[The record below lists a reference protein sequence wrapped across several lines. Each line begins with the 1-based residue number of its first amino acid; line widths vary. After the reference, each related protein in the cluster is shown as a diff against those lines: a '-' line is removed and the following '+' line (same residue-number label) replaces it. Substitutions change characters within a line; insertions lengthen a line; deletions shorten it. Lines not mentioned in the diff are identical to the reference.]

1 MNPSTIIGMFLGLVL
16 LLLAVTQTTED
27 ATVFINLPGLAI
39 VLGGTLAATFLSYPI
54 REVIRSIKVFIIILR
69 TEEQYTY
76 HDLKEIVTVAQ
87 MLFGSGNIARVEE
100 QIENI
105 KNPFLATG
113 MQMVVDNVSQEEIAE
128 LMEWRIAQLEAKEAA
143 EAQVYRTMAM
153 FAPAFGM
160 FGTLIGLINLL
171 RGLEGHG
178 IEFIGLNMG
187 MALLTTLYGVVL
199 ANLVFKPIA
208 IKFERRT
215 EQRVMLMRM
224 VLEGVSLMSRNYSPA
239 FIKRYLEM
247 LLANHED
254 DLRQMEKNKRLAK
267 TKRP

>member
-1 MNPSTIIGMFLGLVL
+1 MGLVL
-16 LLLAVTQTTED
+16 LLLAVTQTAED
-27 ATVFINLPGLAI
+27 ASVFINLPGLAI
-39 VLGGTLAATFLSYPI
+39 VLGGTLAATFLSYPFG
-54 REVIRSIKVFIIILR
+54 EVIRSIRVFFIILR

-76 HDLKEIVTVAQ
+76 HDVKEIVTVAQ
-87 MLFGSGNIARVEE
+87 MLFGSGNIVRVEE
-100 QIENI
+100 IIESV
-105 KNPFLATG
+105 KNPFLATA

-128 LMEWRIAQLEAKEAA
+128 LMDWRIAQLQAKEAA

-178 IEFIGLNMG
+178 IEYIGLNMG

-224 VLEGVSLMSRNYSPA
+224 VQEGVSLMSRNYSPA

-247 LLANHED
+247 LLAKHED
-254 DLRQMEKNKRLAK
+254 DLRRMEKNRTLFQVKKR
-267 TKRP
+267 